1 MPVLSLKTINEEEIP
16 MKQMKVAY
24 LFEDRGLCRDVFQS
38 IEQPGQ
44 YFNRSTLNGVWYHT
58 DVSGNYCE
66 NSHPAKNDTIFEIYH
81 NGQFWC
87 LDGNGDF
94 ENKVPFEPFCQFE
107 RNLMHTFQKEHPEVR
122 DYEAMKAKLL
132 SLPGS
137 EAYADPHSCR
147 DNWIY
152 ALDFANVTEEVME
165 TCAWMKKQYNIL
177 AVRFTHKPTGFVFIN
192 SRFRSAL
199 LSPGASSHDLLL
211 YSWSE

>member
-1 MPVLSLKTINEEEIP
+1 MRQI
-16 MKQMKVAY
+16 KVAY
-24 LFEDRGLCRDVFQS
+24 LFEDSGLCRDVFQS

-66 NSHPAKNDTIFEIYH
+66 NSHPAKKDTIFEIFH

-107 RNLMHTFQKEHPEVR
+107 QNLMHTFQKEHLEVK
-122 DYEAMKAKLL
+122 DHETMKAKLL
-132 SLPGS
+132 SLPGG
-137 EAYADPHSCR
+137 EAYADPRSFR

-152 ALDFANVTEEVME
+152 ALDFANVTEKVVE
-165 TCAWMKKQYNIL
+165 T
-177 AVRFTHKPTGFVFIN
+177 
-192 SRFRSAL
+192 SA
-199 LSPGASSHDLLL
+199 
-211 YSWSE
+211 